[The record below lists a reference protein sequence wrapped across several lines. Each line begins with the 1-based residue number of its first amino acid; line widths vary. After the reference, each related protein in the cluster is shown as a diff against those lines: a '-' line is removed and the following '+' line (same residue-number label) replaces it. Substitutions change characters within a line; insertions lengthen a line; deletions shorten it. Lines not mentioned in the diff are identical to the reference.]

1 MAPSCAFDP
10 RSGMRV
16 RSPAMEPM
24 SDPRLDVA
32 VKAVPGWEGRHIGIT
47 PITAGITNHN
57 YLVEADDE
65 AFVLRL
71 AGRDTELL
79 GIDREA
85 ECEAGRA
92 AAAAGVGPEIYAWL
106 PNLSCLVTRFVAG
119 TSIPEADLRRE
130 TVLASV
136 VGSLRAF
143 HSCPP
148 ISSEFPVFRL
158 VESYRRIASDRGVT
172 IPGAYD
178 DAHEVAARIEASFD
192 AAPMTPATCHND
204 LLNANFLLD
213 GDHVWIVDYEY
224 GGMGDL
230 FFDLGNLSINN
241 GLSAGAQELLLRR
254 YFGDVTDAH
263 RARLQLMRI
272 MSDFREAMWGVVQQA
287 ISTLDF
293 DYVAYADRHLARCLA
308 SASDERFD
316 DWLRAAAAEPV

>member
-1 MAPSCAFDP
+1 
-10 RSGMRV
+10 
-16 RSPAMEPM
+16 MEPM

-47 PITAGITNHN
+47 PITSGITNHN

-92 AAAAGVGPEIYAWL
+92 AAAAGVGPEVYAWL

-119 TSIPEADLRRE
+119 TSIPEADLQRE

-158 VESYRRIASDRGVT
+158 VESYRRIASDRGVK

-192 AAPMTPATCHND
+192 AAPMTPPRATTTC
-204 LLNANFLLD
+204 
-213 GDHVWIVDYEY
+213 
-224 GGMGDL
+224 
-230 FFDLGNLSINN
+230 
-241 GLSAGAQELLLRR
+241 
-254 YFGDVTDAH
+254 
-263 RARLQLMRI
+263 
-272 MSDFREAMWGVVQQA
+272 
-287 ISTLDF
+287 
-293 DYVAYADRHLARCLA
+293 
-308 SASDERFD
+308 
-316 DWLRAAAAEPV
+316 

>member
-1 MAPSCAFDP
+1 
-10 RSGMRV
+10 
-16 RSPAMEPM
+16 MEPM

-47 PITAGITNHN
+47 PITSGITNHN

-85 ECEAGRA
+85 ECDAGRA

-119 TSIPEADLRRE
+119 TSVPEADLQRE

-148 ISSEFPVFRL
+148 LSSEFPVFRL
-158 VESYRRIASDRGVT
+158 VESYRRIASDRGVK

-192 AAPMTPATCHND
+192 TSPMTPATCHND

-224 GGMGDL
+224 AGMGDP
-230 FFDLGNLSINN
+230 FFDLGNLAVNN
-241 GLSAGAQELLLRR
+241 GLTPQAQETLLSL
-254 YFGDVTDAH
+254 YFGSVNDVH
-263 RARLQLMRI
+263 RARLALMRV
-272 MSDFREAMWGVVQQA
+272 MSDFREAMWGLVQQG
-287 ISTLDF
+287 ISTLDVN
-293 DYVAYADRHLARCLA
+293 YVAYADTHFSRLLQNAADDAFEDWLATA
-308 SASDERFD
+308 SA
-316 DWLRAAAAEPV
+316 PVR

>member
-1 MAPSCAFDP
+1 M
-10 RSGMRV
+10 
-16 RSPAMEPM
+16 
-24 SDPRLDVA
+24 
-32 VKAVPGWEGRHIGIT
+32 
-47 PITAGITNHN
+47 
-57 YLVEADDE
+57 
-65 AFVLRL
+65 LRL

-92 AAAAGVGPEIYAWL
+92 AAAAGVGPRRSMRELSRTSAAWS
-106 PNLSCLVTRFVAG
+106 PGSSPGA
-119 TSIPEADLRRE
+119 SIPEADLQRE

-158 VESYRRIASDRGVT
+158 VESYPRIASDREAVK

-224 GGMGDL
+224 AGMGDP
-230 FFDLGNLSINN
+230 FFDLGNLAVNN
-241 GLSAGAQELLLRR
+241 GLHAAGAGDAALVVLRVR
-254 YFGDVTDAH
+254 ERRASRTLGADARDVGLPRGDVGHGPTGSPPWMSTTSRTPTRTSRVCCGTPPTRRSTTGWARPPH
-263 RARLQLMRI
+263 RSVAPSL
-272 MSDFREAMWGVVQQA
+272 GVHP
-287 ISTLDF
+287 
-293 DYVAYADRHLARCLA
+293 RHKLRA
-308 SASDERFD
+308 SAQGLGRGSPCARS
-316 DWLRAAAAEPV
+316 PH